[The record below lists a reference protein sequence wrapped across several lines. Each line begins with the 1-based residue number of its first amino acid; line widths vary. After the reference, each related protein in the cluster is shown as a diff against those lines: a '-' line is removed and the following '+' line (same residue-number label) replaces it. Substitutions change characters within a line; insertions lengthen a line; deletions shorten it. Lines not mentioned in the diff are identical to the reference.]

1 MAGLPNEGCLR
12 MNPPSGPIKSAG
24 LQDQPASAG
33 PAEPTTVTT
42 ATVSAPMEQFIW
54 ENGITSAEV
63 DAPSAPAPETAHH
76 DEATAPHILVV
87 SDEDEEPLDS
97 WRRQLISALHDA
109 DRESPD
115 SRAQPT
121 EPPPI
126 PPAEIE
132 RRAPIAYAASRAAR
146 TIAPAPIVRRTPRYR
161 IGVGL
166 IGLTAT
172 AGVLST
178 ALSRPA
184 NIPEM
189 SASAAT
195 PAPFMTGSLS
205 TPTADEQSLKPIML
219 NSPVLVREGM
229 SPTLEAVAPVGPMI
243 ETVRTV
249 PVQLGTRPQAALPAA
264 EATPAI
270 APPAAQLAS
279 PQPPPPP
286 PPAPA
291 PPALDRDS
299 MAALITDQPAAPAPP
314 PATAVEPPT
323 TQRIAAP
330 EAQPKPQPSPRAKTA
345 TTARGAQI
353 STAYEKASPAT
364 KPQAQKRRA
373 NPERKS
379 AQNSKTAQSSQRK
392 QWDTRRQGLRT
403 SSASNEVKEVAPS
416 TMVKLLKSLN
426 PFGSKEEP
434 QTTTSSPKNIF
445 K

>member
-24 LQDQPASAG
+24 QQDQPASAVF
-33 PAEPTTVTT
+33 AEPTTATT

-54 ENGITSAEV
+54 ENIAAPAEV
-63 DAPSAPAPETAHH
+63 DAPSAPAWEAARH
-76 DEATAPHILVV
+76 DEEPGPHILVV
-87 SDEDEEPLDS
+87 SDEDQEPPDS
-97 WRRQLISALHDA
+97 WRRQLISALHDV

-146 TIAPAPIVRRTPRYR
+146 MNAPAPIVRRTPRYR
-161 IGVGL
+161 IGLGL

-172 AGVLST
+172 AGLLST

-189 SASAAT
+189 TASAAT
-195 PAPFMTGSLS
+195 PAPLVTGSLA
-205 TPTADEQSLKPIML
+205 TPTTEAEPFKPVML
-219 NSPVLVREGM
+219 NSPVLIREGM
-229 SPTLEAVAPVGPMI
+229 SPTLEAVAPVGPVI

-264 EATPAI
+264 ETAPTI
-270 APPAAQLAS
+270 EPPAAPLAAL
-279 PQPPPPP
+279 QPS
-286 PPAPA
+286 PAPV

-299 MAALITDQPAAPAPP
+299 MAALIAHQPAAPSPP
-314 PATAVEPPT
+314 PAAAVEPPA

-330 EAQPKPQPSPRAKTA
+330 EAQLKPEPSPRAKTA
-345 TTARGAQI
+345 PTARGAQI
-353 STAYEKASPAT
+353 STAYEKAAPAT

-373 NPERKS
+373 NPERKA
-379 AQNSKTAQSSQRK
+379 AQRSKTAQTSQRK

-403 SSASNEVKEVAPS
+403 SAPTSEVKEVEPS

-426 PFGSKEEP
+426 PFASKDESQP
-434 QTTTSSPKNIF
+434 RPKKNIF
-445 K
+445 E